1 MLSGYRVLVVEDE
14 AIVAEDISDAIR
26 EAEGVVLGPCAGT
39 REARDLLKGDSRVD
53 VAVLDVN
60 VRDGAITPVLEALH
74 ARHIPTVIYTGGA
87 LPEDVRRRHPDL
99 TVLSKPIRTA
109 RLIAELRRV
118 KGKLVA

>member
-1 MLSGYRVLVVEDE
+1 
-14 AIVAEDISDAIR
+14 
-26 EAEGVVLGPCAGT
+26 
-39 REARDLLKGDSRVD
+39 

-74 ARHIPTVIYTGGA
+74 ARRIPTVIYTGGA